1 MYKDNFYKLFDS
13 FIVIDL
19 SVDTCTCIL
28 MDLLIA

>member
-13 FIVIDL
+13 FIAIDL